1 MAGIVIFM
9 ALFMAVCGL
18 MICWQAWRIAYKE
31 RLDLLN
37 GYQPVRLTGKD
48 RTNFARGM
56 GQGLGLIGLAVALT
70 GLGLLLI
77 QSLWSWL
84 VFGLGFV
91 LGLGRIIW
99 TNQRYHGL
107 F

>member
-1 MAGIVIFM
+1 MAGIAIFM

-48 RTNFARGM
+48 RTNFAR
-56 GQGLGLIGLAVALT
+56 QTDRLVAIEQVQALLIGNSP
-70 GLGLLLI
+70 GLPADHKATDG
-77 QSLWSWL
+77 
-84 VFGLGFV
+84 
-91 LGLGRIIW
+91 
-99 TNQRYHGL
+99 HK
-107 F
+107 